1 MKRFAITVLAVFAF
15 ILSLRAQVHIQEM
28 SNYEPVG
35 RNLLNQREIIAF
47 KETFD
52 VTIQRADFDSVTNTV
67 LLTLI
72 DEAVRDEKIVDSGIR
87 HAVFFDLEHNELK
100 WRKKYYR
107 NEDIGMKN
115 FTSREALWSS
125 KSKGTTSLWLTRR
138 LAKNS
143 LKLGPA
149 CGLCIS
155 IQKKVG

>member
-35 RNLLNQREIIAF
+35 RNLLNQREVIAF

-67 LLTLI
+67 LLTLK
-72 DEAVRDEKIVDSGIR
+72 DEVGKDEKIVDSGIR

-107 NEDIGMKN
+107 NEELYITKGSMVFRVNESDYVLVDAGAGEETYRIENGM
-115 FTSREALWSS
+115 RH
-125 KSKGTTSLWLTRR
+125 
-138 LAKNS
+138 
-143 LKLGPA
+143 
-149 CGLCIS
+149 
-155 IQKKVG
+155 V